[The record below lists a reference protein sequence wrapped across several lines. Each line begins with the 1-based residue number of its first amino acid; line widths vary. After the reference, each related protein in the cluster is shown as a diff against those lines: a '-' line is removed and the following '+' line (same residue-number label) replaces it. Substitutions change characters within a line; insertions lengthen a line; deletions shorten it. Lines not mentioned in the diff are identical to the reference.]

1 MDDKQKRLE
10 EKLATRELVLQASL
24 SVVRMDFFAV
34 VGIASF
40 FYFMC
45 VILYASNKLDPLYF
59 WPATVIFGLQ
69 IFFAYLTYSALENHK
84 GFISRLK
91 NILEDKSNKEVKD
104 GDR

>member
-1 MDDKQKRLE
+1 MDEKQKRLKA
-10 EKLATRELVLQASL
+10 KLATREFILQASL

-59 WPATVIFGLQ
+59 WPATAIFGLQ
-69 IFFAYLTYSALENHK
+69 IFFTYSTYSTLKNHK

-91 NILEDKSNKEVKD
+91 NILEEKPKTK
-104 GDR
+104 R